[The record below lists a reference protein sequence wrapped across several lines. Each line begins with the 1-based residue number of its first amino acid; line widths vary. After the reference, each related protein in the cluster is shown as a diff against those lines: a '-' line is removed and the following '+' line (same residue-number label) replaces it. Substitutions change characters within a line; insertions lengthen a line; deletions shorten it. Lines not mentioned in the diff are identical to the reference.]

1 MIERDLFGRTVLVRH
16 WVGGS
21 LPTFPCASGA
31 THEIIQPA
39 GTSMYASFQAACLR
53 RARMLIWAVRAVTDE
68 VDGDLAQDRQ
78 VARCRPIPNA
88 AVIFSE
94 GDIQDPMEPIFYGPM
109 PADCLDQ
116 DLGVIAAKPP
126 STVSIKRPCG
136 VVVSA
141 QVSFSERKP
150 ACLSVIAARV

>member
-1 MIERDLFGRTVLVRH
+1 MRLM
-16 WVGGS
+16 
-21 LPTFPCASGA
+21 A
-31 THEIIQPA
+31 T
-39 GTSMYASFQAACLR
+39 LR
-53 RARMLIWAVRAVTDE
+53 RIARLRAAVRSRTRLSSSRKVTSRTQWSPFSMVQCRRIAWIRTLGSSQGRRMKLSSQQGQHVRIIPGGLLATRPHADLGCSAVTDE

-116 DLGVIAAKPP
+116 DLGVIAA
-126 STVSIKRPCG
+126 
-136 VVVSA
+136 A
-141 QVSFSERKP
+141 
-150 ACLSVIAARV
+150 

>member
-1 MIERDLFGRTVLVRH
+1 MKLSSQQGQHVRIIPGGLLATRPHADLGC
-16 WVGGS
+16 S
-21 LPTFPCASGA
+21 
-31 THEIIQPA
+31 
-39 GTSMYASFQAACLR
+39 
-53 RARMLIWAVRAVTDE
+53 AVTDE